1 MALFSHVAAVASV
14 FGRCVFNLGC
24 NSCIYIFGWA
34 WIAISNPIF
43 GATRVKNTHKVKLS
57 YVTCMYYY
65 ARFLSLHI
73 PLSTIYCERNGMDWV
88 SFLPRFEGRSLEMAR
103 NRCPYCRCSQ
113 WIHSRFRSLYRNIDT
128 LIRNTI
134 ISFVIIYKP
143 WNDSISFSVVMY
155 THTRCT
161 NDSKLSNDIQ
171 YGSFNKNSYS
181 SYQVEYTFLK
191 YLNSSVIKFT
201 FHRRKNWSQLMQS
214 QNFQY
219 GTFQCR
225 KWFQLLKKQSNLTSS
240 IQVKRSCFTLIH
252 FHAHPSA
259 GPRRW
264 KRRSIQGPE
273 ERSPQLRVHIRLHM
287 LEKLLFKSED
297 QRSLSNTR
305 NCGSW
310 LFGCMTFDP
319 NSSSWNFIRSW
330 DGQVGTSSEGPE
342 KRSSHFKRAL
352 PKLVCL
358 RDLKNLELALP
369 HTHISETWYQIPRF
383 PVLPSI

>member
-171 YGSFNKNSYS
+171 YGSFNNIHIAH
-181 SYQVEYTFLK
+181 
-191 YLNSSVIKFT
+191 IKL
-201 FHRRKNWSQLMQS
+201 S
-214 QNFQY
+214 
-219 GTFQCR
+219 
-225 KWFQLLKKQSNLTSS
+225 
-240 IQVKRSCFTLIH
+240 TL
-252 FHAHPSA
+252 F
-259 GPRRW
+259 
-264 KRRSIQGPE
+264 
-273 ERSPQLRVHIRLHM
+273 
-287 LEKLLFKSED
+287 
-297 QRSLSNTR
+297 
-305 NCGSW
+305 
-310 LFGCMTFDP
+310 
-319 NSSSWNFIRSW
+319 WNI
-330 DGQVGTSSEGPE
+330 
-342 KRSSHFKRAL
+342 
-352 PKLVCL
+352 
-358 RDLKNLELALP
+358 
-369 HTHISETWYQIPRF
+369 
-383 PVLPSI
+383 

>member
-1 MALFSHVAAVASV
+1 
-14 FGRCVFNLGC
+14 
-24 NSCIYIFGWA
+24 
-34 WIAISNPIF
+34 
-43 GATRVKNTHKVKLS
+43 
-57 YVTCMYYY
+57 
-65 ARFLSLHI
+65 
-73 PLSTIYCERNGMDWV
+73 
-88 SFLPRFEGRSLEMAR
+88 
-103 NRCPYCRCSQ
+103 
-113 WIHSRFRSLYRNIDT
+113 
-128 LIRNTI
+128 
-134 ISFVIIYKP
+134 
-143 WNDSISFSVVMY
+143 
-155 THTRCT
+155 
-161 NDSKLSNDIQ
+161 
-171 YGSFNKNSYS
+171 
-181 SYQVEYTFLK
+181 
-191 YLNSSVIKFT
+191 
-201 FHRRKNWSQLMQS
+201 MQS

-287 LEKLLFKSED
+287 LE
-297 QRSLSNTR
+297 
-305 NCGSW
+305 NCYSKVKIRGPYRIHEIVDLDFSGAW
-310 LFGCMTFDP
+310 TSDP